1 MSTDHPNAQDPDGA
15 VTPSMRFVLQRH
27 ADGLYGCAE
36 SSEAC
41 SQCLELAHDATPAD
55 WIRQWFNRAMPG
67 DLPRIIFAIETAA
80 INQRPL
86 HVQWSQHVPGQ
97 GSQQLQLRSGPPE
110 KLADG
115 SQRWRCLVLPIF
127 KYSPEKT

>member
-1 MSTDHPNAQDPDGA
+1 MSTDYPNAQDPDGA

-41 SQCLELAHDATPAD
+41 SQCLELVHDATPAD
-55 WIRQWFNRAMPG
+55 WIRQWFNRVLPG

-80 INQRPL
+80 VSQRPWQ
-86 HVQWSQHVPGQ
+86 VQWSHHVPGQ

-110 KLADG
+110 TLADG
-115 SQRWRCLVLPIF
+115 SQRWRCQVLPFF
-127 KYSPEKT
+127 KNPSETI